1 MVFFLEEF
9 GVIFLDEEQYYVD
22 EENNIDG
29 NFVVLYKLE
38 ENEMDI
44 FVNEKIGNYYKDIK

>member
-1 MVFFLEEF
+1 MVSFLEEF